1 MLDRRRF
8 LAAFS
13 GMGLSSTLLPGV
25 LWALADGKTEITEAM
40 IEQAAAIADVPIP
53 AEYHKTMLESLN
65 DHAKNFEEIYKLH
78 IPNSVAPALLF
89 DPVLPSA
96 KFETQSGRLRF
107 QWRRRS
113 RRGEYRRTWM
123 TCALHRRASWRSW
136 FARRKF
142 RRWR

>member
-8 LAAFS
+8 LATFS

-78 IPNSVAPALLF
+78 IPNSVAPALVSSITKVSCSTCLGVAVTLICAR
-89 DPVLPSA
+89 P
-96 KFETQSGRLRF
+96 
-107 QWRRRS
+107 RS
-113 RRGEYRRTWM
+113 SPCG
-123 TCALHRRASWRSW
+123 
-136 FARRKF
+136 
-142 RRWR
+142 